1 MKAMVLTG
9 IKKMELVNVPDPV
22 LVNPDD
28 VKIKMSVAGICG
40 SDIHYYTWGNI
51 GSQVVKYPFTVGH
64 EGSGII
70 AETGPGVKHLKAG
83 DKVAID
89 PAMPC
94 FKCDQCLSGRSHTCR
109 NLKFLGCPGQAAGL
123 LSEYIVMPESSCI
136 KLPGNL
142 TLDHGTLSEPLSIG
156 LYSVIKSGNIKGL
169 NIGILGY
176 GPIGMSVMLTAK
188 AEGANAVYVTDKIPE
203 RLAVA
208 ASEGATWTGNPLK
221 DDIVSEINK
230 REPLGLDVVFE
241 CCGQQDAVDQ
251 AIEVMKPGGKLIV
264 VGIPDLENWLIT
276 VDKTRR
282 YENTIL
288 FIRRQVD
295 CVEPVLEMMESG
307 RVDAKNMIT
316 HRFPFEKTKEAFDFV
331 ADYRDGV
338 MKAMVDIGN

>member
-1 MKAMVLTG
+1 M
-9 IKKMELVNVPDPV
+9 
-22 LVNPDD
+22 
-28 VKIKMSVAGICG
+28 
-40 SDIHYYTWGNI
+40 
-51 GSQVVKYPFTVGH
+51 
-64 EGSGII
+64 
-70 AETGPGVKHLKAG
+70 
-83 DKVAID
+83 
-89 PAMPC
+89 
-94 FKCDQCLSGRSHTCR
+94 
-109 NLKFLGCPGQAAGL
+109 
-123 LSEYIVMPESSCI
+123 
-136 KLPGNL
+136 
-142 TLDHGTLSEPLSIG
+142 
-156 LYSVIKSGNIKGL
+156 

-203 RLAVA
+203 RLAIA

-230 REPLGLDVVFE
+230 EPLGLDVVLNAAASKM
-241 CCGQQDAVDQ
+241 QLTKLL
-251 AIEVMKPGGKLIV
+251 VMKPGGKLIV

-338 MKAMVDIGN
+338 MKAVIDIGN